1 MKQSISDSFIEANEA
16 DDILQYLALGI
27 LKSRTMELKTQP
39 SLNVLELYNWMPDDE
54 HLFASQEENTTLE
67 QPPLIAVVEKN
78 AGNGHFYFEAFQILR
93 DCYDAG
99 EYIVKYIPEQKLTI
113 TEPYDY
119 ARLRRHIH
127 RWTAEGKEAE
137 GIKALP
143 NEADRKRFPLP
154 PQPEEVLV
162 DLSGIMRPL
171 TRQKFERDSDY
182 LSDHMDPHDFAHNER
197 GSVSDDTLLAI
208 GVSTM
213 KRKIETVHR
222 FWRVCQ
228 SHQPQVKH
236 PLSPIIRAWLD
247 NWMCQQDAKH
257 ITLEFDKHRTVG
269 ILQRESMGSVRD
281 VVDTMS
287 EGRSASSELI
297 APPAPKEKQLTFLK
311 SDAVDSKLPAIL
323 PFELYQMGAATAK
336 RAAVAM
342 PVRLAFEVLLQMEP
356 GAHTERLHWKLG
368 DLIECLNPDGKFHW
382 TNQVG
387 YVLKGLSALYCL
399 RFPYQPEGEGEVDW
413 IPFLPRAVP
422 NQNSSRES
430 RIIVEV
436 SLPPDIS
443 AGGMM
448 VEKNIVRLLG
458 KKSSARFNAYLTAC
472 WIFDRYGTVK
482 GKIIDPTMP
491 VEKRNKQG
499 VLVDKDDVPIFDSH
513 GKPVKNVK
521 SKEAAQR
528 LEREVNPHRS
538 RYPILANE
546 DLMRAC
552 YPRGV
557 PLKQRREYLR
567 RAKQAWLE
575 LESDDFIRIEQSDSG
590 WRIMPSDQ
598 HVRLYRTVKSPHV
611 P

>member
-1 MKQSISDSFIEANEA
+1 MRQPTAEKLRLAKSA
-16 DDILQYLALGI
+16 DDILRLLALLI
-27 LKSRTMELKTQP
+27 AESDKMNLKSH
-39 SLNVLELYNWMPDDE
+39 LNVIELYKWMPDNQ
-54 HLFASQEENTTLE
+54 HLFAPFGKDTKFE
-67 QPPLIAVVEKN
+67 QGPQYAIVDKKT
-78 AGNGHFYFEAFQILR
+78 GDSHFCFEVFRLLR

-99 EYIVKYIPEQKLTI
+99 GYEVKYDPHQMII
-113 TEPYDY
+113 CEPPDY
-119 ARLRRHIH
+119 MRLRAWI
-127 RWTAEGKEAE
+127 TAWSGQNEAE
-137 GIKALP
+137 AIERLP
-143 NEADRKRFPLP
+143 DENDRNRFPLP
-154 PQPEEVLV
+154 PQPEEVLF
-162 DLSGIMRPL
+162 DLNGILRPL

-182 LSDHMDPHDFAHNER
+182 LSDHMDPHDFAHIER
-197 GSVSDDTLLAI
+197 RSVSDDTLLAI

-228 SHQPQVKH
+228 SHQPEVKH
-236 PLSPIIRAWLD
+236 PLSPIIRAWLED
-247 NWMCQQDAKH
+247 WICQQDAKL
-257 ITLEFDKHRTVG
+257 ITIEFDKRRTVG

-281 VVDTMS
+281 VVVTMN
-287 EGRSASSELI
+287 EGGSVSSELI
-297 APPAPKEKQLTFLK
+297 APPAPKEKQLTFWK

-323 PFELYQMGAATAK
+323 PFELYEVGAATAK

-342 PVRLAFEVLLQMEP
+342 PVRLAFEALLQMEP
-356 GAHTERLHWKLG
+356 GVHTERLHWKLG

-382 TNQVG
+382 TNQLG
-387 YVLKGLSALYCL
+387 YVLKGLSALYWL
-399 RFPYQPEGEGEVDW
+399 RFPYQPHGEGEVDW

-472 WIFDRYGTVK
+472 WIFDRHGTVK
-482 GKIIDPTMP
+482 GKIIDPTVP

-499 VLVDKDDVPIFDSH
+499 VLVDKNDVPIYDSQ
-513 GKPVKNVK
+513 GKPVKNAK
-521 SKEAAQR
+521 SREAAQR
-528 LEREVNPHRS
+528 LERQINPNRC
-538 RYPILANE
+538 RYPVLAND

-575 LESDDFIRIEQSDSG
+575 LESDDFVRIEQSDSG
-590 WRIMPSDQ
+590 WRILPSDQ
-598 HVRLYRTVKSPHV
+598 HVRLYRTVKTQHAPKS
-611 P
+611 